1 MALGGVKADAS
12 NQVPPRII
20 VDGRAQK
27 RTYPSCRFAYSPL
40 LPSLS
45 ISLAAPAN
53 AQTVY
58 RKDVPAGVATPTN
71 GTFSIR
77 FPVTFSDVELKAE
90 DPPAPPAIVRM
101 LTGLDIDGVR
111 FSATETPMLGLEP
124 RPMEDFMAAMK
135 QRPGAAV
142 SDVHRESKNGT
153 EILSFAL
160 ADASG
165 GYFFHV
171 VRADK
176 TQYMQVV
183 QFPETAR
190 AQAAAA
196 RDDFFNSFKITKP

>member
-1 MALGGVKADAS
+1 MHFRLFAAFALALA
-12 NQVPPRII
+12 
-20 VDGRAQK
+20 
-27 RTYPSCRFAYSPL
+27 
-40 LPSLS
+40 
-45 ISLAAPAN
+45 LAAPAQ

-58 RKDVPAGVATPTN
+58 RKDVPADVATPTN

-77 FPVTFSDVELKAE
+77 FPVTFTDVELKAE
-90 DPPAPPAIVRM
+90 DPSAPPAIVRM
-101 LTGLDIDGVR
+101 LTGLDSDGVR

-135 QRPGAAV
+135 QRPGATV
-142 SDVHRESKNGT
+142 SDVHRESKDGT

-176 TQYMQVV
+176 TQYMHVI
-183 QFPETAR
+183 QFPEAAR
-190 AQAAAA
+190 AQATAV
-196 RDDFFNSFKITKP
+196 RDDFFNSFKITKL

>member
-1 MALGGVKADAS
+1 MPFRLFATFALALV
-12 NQVPPRII
+12 
-20 VDGRAQK
+20 
-27 RTYPSCRFAYSPL
+27 
-40 LPSLS
+40 LS
-45 ISLAAPAN
+45 APAD

-101 LTGLDIDGVR
+101 LTGLDSDGVR
-111 FSATETPMLGLEP
+111 FSATETPMPGLEP

-142 SDVHRESKNGT
+142 SDVHRESKDGT

-160 ADASG
+160 VEASG

-171 VRADK
+171 VRANK
-176 TQYMQVV
+176 TQYMQIV

-190 AQAAAA
+190 APAAAA

>member
-1 MALGGVKADAS
+1 VTTFRYLAALM
-12 NQVPPRII
+12 
-20 VDGRAQK
+20 
-27 RTYPSCRFAYSPL
+27 FAVV
-40 LPSLS
+40 
-45 ISLAAPAN
+45 LAAPAPGH

-58 RKDVPAGVATPTN
+58 RKDLPAGEATPTN

-77 FPVTFSDVELKAE
+77 FPITFSDVELKAE
-90 DPPAPPAIVRM
+90 DPPAPPTIVHM
-101 LTGLDIDGVR
+101 VTGLDSNGVR
-111 FSATETPMLGLEP
+111 LSATETAMLGLEP

-142 SDVHRESKNGT
+142 SDVHRESKDGT

-165 GYFFHV
+165 GYFFHI
-171 VRADK
+171 VRANK
-176 TQYMQVV
+176 TQYLQVI

-190 AQAAAA
+190 AQAVAM

>member
-1 MALGGVKADAS
+1 MPFRLFAALVLALA
-12 NQVPPRII
+12 
-20 VDGRAQK
+20 
-27 RTYPSCRFAYSPL
+27 
-40 LPSLS
+40 
-45 ISLAAPAN
+45 LAAPAH

-77 FPVTFSDVELKAE
+77 FPVTFSDVELQAS

-101 LTGLDIDGVR
+101 LTGLDNNGVR

-142 SDVHRESKNGT
+142 SDVRRESKDGT

-160 ADASG
+160 ADASS
-165 GYFFHV
+165 GYFFHI
-171 VRADK
+171 VRANK
-176 TQYMQVV
+176 TQYLQVI
-183 QFPETAR
+183 QFPEAAR
-190 AQAAAA
+190 AQAAAM
-196 RDDFFNSFKITKP
+196 RDDFFNSFKITKS

>member
-1 MALGGVKADAS
+1 MPFRLFAAFALALV
-12 NQVPPRII
+12 
-20 VDGRAQK
+20 
-27 RTYPSCRFAYSPL
+27 
-40 LPSLS
+40 
-45 ISLAAPAN
+45 LAGPAN

-101 LTGLDIDGVR
+101 LTGLDSDGVR

-142 SDVHRESKNGT
+142 SDVHRESKDGT
-153 EILSFAL
+153 EILSFTL
-160 ADASG
+160 AEATG

-171 VRADK
+171 VRAGK

-190 AQAAAA
+190 PQAAAA
-196 RDDFFNSFKITKP
+196 RHDFFNSFKITKP

>member
-1 MALGGVKADAS
+1 MPFRLFAAFALALV
-12 NQVPPRII
+12 
-20 VDGRAQK
+20 
-27 RTYPSCRFAYSPL
+27 
-40 LPSLS
+40 
-45 ISLAAPAN
+45 LAATASAN

-101 LTGLDIDGVR
+101 LTGLDSDGVR
-111 FSATETPMLGLEP
+111 FSATETPMPGLEP

-142 SDVHRESKNGT
+142 SDVHRESKDGT

-160 ADASG
+160 AEASG

-171 VRADK
+171 VRANK

>member
-1 MALGGVKADAS
+1 M
-12 NQVPPRII
+12 
-20 VDGRAQK
+20 
-27 RTYPSCRFAYSPL
+27 FAVV
-40 LPSLS
+40 
-45 ISLAAPAN
+45 LAAPAPGH

-71 GTFSIR
+71 GTFSVR
-77 FPVTFSDVELKAE
+77 FPVTFSDVELQAS

-101 LTGLDIDGVR
+101 VTGLSSDGVR
-111 FSATETPMLGLEP
+111 LSATETPMLGLEP

-142 SDVHRESKNGT
+142 SDVHRESKDGT

-165 GYFFHV
+165 GYFFHI
-171 VRADK
+171 VRANK
-176 TQYMQVV
+176 TQYLQVI
-183 QFPETAR
+183 QFPEAAR
-190 AQAAAA
+190 AQAMAV

>member
-1 MALGGVKADAS
+1 MPIRLFAAFALALD
-12 NQVPPRII
+12 II
-20 VDGRAQK
+20 
-27 RTYPSCRFAYSPL
+27 FA
-40 LPSLS
+40 
-45 ISLAAPAN
+45 LAAPAD

-71 GTFSIR
+71 GTFAIR

-101 LTGLDIDGVR
+101 LTGLGSDGVK

-124 RPMEDFMAAMK
+124 RPMEDFMEAMK

-142 SDVHRESKNGT
+142 SDVHRESKDGT
-153 EILSFAL
+153 EILGFAL

-171 VRADK
+171 VRANK
-176 TQYMQVV
+176 TQYMQVI
-183 QFPETAR
+183 QFPEVARDNATAV
-190 AQAAAA
+190 
-196 RDDFFNSFKITKP
+196 RDDFFSSFKITKP

>member
-1 MALGGVKADAS
+1 V
-12 NQVPPRII
+12 
-20 VDGRAQK
+20 
-27 RTYPSCRFAYSPL
+27 TTFRF
-40 LPSLS
+40 
-45 ISLAAPAN
+45 LAALVFAVVLAATAPAD

-58 RKDVPAGVATPTN
+58 RKDIPAGVATPTN
-71 GTFSIR
+71 GTFSVR
-77 FPVTFSDVELKAE
+77 FPITFSDVELKAE

-101 LTGLDIDGVR
+101 VTGLDSNGVR
-111 FSATETPMLGLEP
+111 LSATETPMLGLEP

-142 SDVHRESKNGT
+142 SDVHRESKDGT

-165 GYFFHV
+165 GYFFHI
-171 VRADK
+171 VRANK
-176 TQYMQVV
+176 TQYLQVI

-190 AQAAAA
+190 AQAVAM

>member
-1 MALGGVKADAS
+1 VTTFRFFAALV
-12 NQVPPRII
+12 
-20 VDGRAQK
+20 
-27 RTYPSCRFAYSPL
+27 FAVV
-40 LPSLS
+40 
-45 ISLAAPAN
+45 LAAPGH

-58 RKDVPAGVATPTN
+58 RKDLPAGEATPTN
-71 GTFSIR
+71 GTFSVR
-77 FPVTFSDVELKAE
+77 FPITFSDVELKAE

-101 LTGLDIDGVR
+101 VTGLDSNGVR
-111 FSATETPMLGLEP
+111 LSATETPMLGLEP

-142 SDVHRESKNGT
+142 SDVHRESKDGT

-165 GYFFHV
+165 GYFFHI
-171 VRADK
+171 VRANK
-176 TQYMQVV
+176 TQYLQVI

-190 AQAAAA
+190 AQAVAM

>member
-1 MALGGVKADAS
+1 MPFRLFAAFALALVLSVPAD
-12 NQVPPRII
+12 
-20 VDGRAQK
+20 
-27 RTYPSCRFAYSPL
+27 
-40 LPSLS
+40 
-45 ISLAAPAN
+45 

-71 GTFSIR
+71 GTFSVR
-77 FPVTFSDVELKAE
+77 FPITFTDVELKAE

-101 LTGLDIDGVR
+101 LTGLDSDGVR

-142 SDVHRESKNGT
+142 SDVHRESKVGT

-176 TQYMQVV
+176 TQYMQVI

-190 AQAAAA
+190 TQATAA

>member
-1 MALGGVKADAS
+1 MRFRLLAAFALALA
-12 NQVPPRII
+12 
-20 VDGRAQK
+20 
-27 RTYPSCRFAYSPL
+27 
-40 LPSLS
+40 
-45 ISLAAPAN
+45 LAAPAQ

-77 FPVTFSDVELKAE
+77 FPVTFTDVELKAE
-90 DPPAPPAIVRM
+90 DPSAPPAIVRM
-101 LTGLDIDGVR
+101 LTGLDSDGVR

-135 QRPGAAV
+135 QRPGATV
-142 SDVHRESKNGT
+142 SDVHRESKDGT

-176 TQYMQVV
+176 TQYMQVI
-183 QFPETAR
+183 QFPEAAR
-190 AQAAAA
+190 AQATAV
-196 RDDFFNSFKITKP
+196 RDDFFNSFKITKL

>member
-1 MALGGVKADAS
+1 MPFRLFAAFALALVL
-12 NQVPPRII
+12 V
-20 VDGRAQK
+20 
-27 RTYPSCRFAYSPL
+27 
-40 LPSLS
+40 
-45 ISLAAPAN
+45 APAPGN

-77 FPVTFSDVELKAE
+77 FPITFSDVELKAE

-101 LTGLDIDGVR
+101 LTGQNGDGVR

-124 RPMEDFMAAMK
+124 RPMEDFMTAMK

-142 SDVHRESKNGT
+142 SDVRRESKDGT

-160 ADASG
+160 TDALG

-171 VRADK
+171 ARAGK
-176 TQYMQVV
+176 TQYMQVIH
-183 QFPETAR
+183 FPDPAR
-190 AQAAAA
+190 AQAAAL
-196 RDDFFNSFKITKP
+196 RDVFLNSLKITKP

>member
-1 MALGGVKADAS
+1 MPFRLFAAFVLALD
-12 NQVPPRII
+12 II
-20 VDGRAQK
+20 ILA
-27 RTYPSCRFAYSPL
+27 
-40 LPSLS
+40 
-45 ISLAAPAN
+45 LAAPAN

-58 RKDVPAGVATPTN
+58 RKDLPAGVATPTN

-101 LTGLDIDGVR
+101 LTGLNIDNVR

-142 SDVHRESKNGT
+142 SDVHRESKDGT

-160 ADASG
+160 ADTSG

-171 VRADK
+171 VRAGK
-176 TQYMQVV
+176 TQYMQVI
-183 QFPETAR
+183 QFPESAR
-190 AQAAAA
+190 AQATAV
-196 RDDFFNSFKITKP
+196 RDDFFNSFKIAKP

>member
-1 MALGGVKADAS
+1 MHFRLFAAFALALA
-12 NQVPPRII
+12 
-20 VDGRAQK
+20 
-27 RTYPSCRFAYSPL
+27 
-40 LPSLS
+40 
-45 ISLAAPAN
+45 LAAPAQ

-77 FPVTFSDVELKAE
+77 FPVTFTDVELKAE
-90 DPPAPPAIVRM
+90 DPSAPPAIVRM
-101 LTGLDIDGVR
+101 LTGLDSDGVR

-135 QRPGAAV
+135 QRPGATV
-142 SDVHRESKNGT
+142 SDVHRESKDGT

-176 TQYMQVV
+176 TQYMQVI
-183 QFPETAR
+183 QFPQAAR
-190 AQAAAA
+190 AQATAV

>member
-1 MALGGVKADAS
+1 MPFRLFAAFALALVL
-12 NQVPPRII
+12 V
-20 VDGRAQK
+20 
-27 RTYPSCRFAYSPL
+27 
-40 LPSLS
+40 
-45 ISLAAPAN
+45 APAPGH

-77 FPVTFSDVELKAE
+77 FPVTFSDVELKAQ

-101 LTGLDIDGVR
+101 LTGLNIDNVR

-124 RPMEDFMAAMK
+124 RPMEDFMEAMK

-142 SDVHRESKNGT
+142 SDVHRESKDGT

-171 VRADK
+171 VRVDK
-176 TQYMQVV
+176 TQYMQVI

-190 AQAAAA
+190 TQATAV